1 MLKNPAISKR
11 RTAPLLALATASLAA
26 LITLTAASCDGGSSS
41 SADGGTG
48 GAAGKPTAAQLK
60 AACDAVFDKV
70 VTCGGTVAI
79 LAPSVKAMT
88 CTDANA
94 ASYAA
99 CPTSATIL
107 TQAQACTAMDCT
119 TVANCGT
126 TTLLPMLRACT
137 PDASTN

>member
-1 MLKNPAISKR
+1 MLKTPLVPR
-11 RTAPLLALATASLAA
+11 RKSAPLPALAAASLAA
-26 LITLTAASCDGGSSS
+26 LIVLAVNACDGGSSS

-88 CTDANA
+88 CTDTNA

-119 TVANCGT
+119 TVATCGT
-126 TTLLPMLRACT
+126 STLLPMLRACT

>member
-1 MLKNPAISKR
+1 MLKTPALSR
-11 RTAPLLALATASLAA
+11 RPKLPLLALAATSLAA
-26 LITLTAASCDGGSSS
+26 LVMLAANACDGGSSS

-48 GAAGKPTAAQLK
+48 GASAKPTAAQLK

-79 LAPSVKAMT
+79 LAPTVKAMT

-107 TQAQACTAMDCT
+107 TQAQSCAAMDCT
-119 TVANCGT
+119 TVATCGT
-126 TTLLPMLRACT
+126 NTLLPMLRACT